1 MAAVIVRRGWEKRAV
16 RKGWEIGP
24 CAAAVCGVIVMSV
37 YGVIVT
43 RLGKKAGDVRVPKN
57 FKGALGVALLRFRM
71 RRTLFVRI
79 WNAVEQHDE
88 YFVQKRNA
96 VGVLGLSSLQKI
108 TVAFRML
115 TYGVAADAT
124 DDYIRIGESTAIES
138 LRRFVSAVVEIFGDE
153 YLRSPNEDDTARLL
167 AIGES
172 RGFPGMLGSID
183 CMHWRWKNCP
193 SAWQGMYTGHV
204 HEPTIILEAV
214 ADKDLWIWHAFF
226 GMPGSHNDINVLHR
240 SSLFAR
246 LAEGQAPKVNYTI
259 NNNEYTMGYYLA
271 DGIYP
276 SWATIVKSI
285 PEPQGSKKKYF
296 ATAQEACRKDV
307 ERAFGVLQSRF
318 AIVRGAARFW
328 DQDTIGQIMRA
339 CVIMHN
345 MIVENER
352 DEGDDLNYD
361 GVGEKVNISHDE
373 TPELE
378 EFIKNYR
385 NIRDKDIH
393 NQLQDDLI
401 EHLWQHHPDLYK

>member
-1 MAAVIVRRGWEKRAV
+1 
-16 RKGWEIGP
+16 
-24 CAAAVCGVIVMSV
+24 
-37 YGVIVT
+37 
-43 RLGKKAGDVRVPKN
+43 
-57 FKGALGVALLRFRM
+57 
-71 RRTLFVRI
+71 
-79 WNAVEQHDE
+79 
-88 YFVQKRNA
+88 
-96 VGVLGLSSLQKI
+96 
-108 TVAFRML
+108 ML

>member
-1 MAAVIVRRGWEKRAV
+1 
-16 RKGWEIGP
+16 
-24 CAAAVCGVIVMSV
+24 
-37 YGVIVT
+37 
-43 RLGKKAGDVRVPKN
+43 
-57 FKGALGVALLRFRM
+57 M

-79 WNAVEQHDE
+79 WNAVEQHDQ

-96 VGVLGLSSLQKI
+96 AGILGLSSLQKI
-108 TVAFRML
+108 TAAFRIL

-124 DDYIRIGESTAIES
+124 DDYVRIGESTAIES
-138 LRRFVSAVVEIFGDE
+138 LRRFVSAVVEVFGDE

-246 LAEGQAPKVNYTI
+246 LAEGQAPEVNYTI

-276 SWATIVKSI
+276 SWATFVKTI
-285 PEPQGSKKKYF
+285 PEPQGNKKKYF
-296 ATAQEACRKDV
+296 AAAQEACRKDV
-307 ERAFGVLQSRF
+307 ERAFGVLQARF
-318 AIVRGAARFW
+318 AIVRGPARFW
-328 DQDTIGQIMRA
+328 DEDTLGQIMRA

-345 MIVENER
+345 MIVEDER
-352 DEGDDLNYD
+352 DEEDDLSFD
-361 GVGEKVNISHDE
+361 GEGEKVKISHE
-373 TPELE
+373 GTPELE
-378 EFIKNYR
+378 EFIKNYK
-385 NIRDKDIH
+385 NIKDKEIH